1 MRPGHMLEKWQLV
14 CYLFAFSVT
23 ILCFPKTFTHVLLPF
38 FFFLIPPPLPEALLY
53 PFNAQEDETPKDLCL
68 VTISEG
74 GPGTKA

>member
-1 MRPGHMLEKWQLV
+1 MAAGVLSLCLF
-14 CYLFAFSVT
+14 CYDTVFSKNIYTCVIAF
-23 ILCFPKTFTHVLLPF
+23 F